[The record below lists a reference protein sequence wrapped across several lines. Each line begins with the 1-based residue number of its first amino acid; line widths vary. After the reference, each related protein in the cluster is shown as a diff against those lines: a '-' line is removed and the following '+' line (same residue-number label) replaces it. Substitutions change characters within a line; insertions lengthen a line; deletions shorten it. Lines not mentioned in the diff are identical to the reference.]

1 MHRTEQIWHDYHTGL
16 HRFIQNRVGD
26 VTVADDI
33 LQDIFLRIHSR
44 IDTLRDDRKMQSWIY
59 HIARNSIIDHYRKHK
74 VMVPLPETL
83 TALEPEP
90 TDSAQQEILDCLMP
104 MIQLL
109 PDHYREALMLSEING
124 YTQQTVAAK
133 QNLSLSG
140 AKSRIQRGRTMMKDM
155 LLDCCRFEFDPRGR
169 IVDYEERDADC
180 GCDEC

>member
-1 MHRTEQIWHDYHTGL
+1 
-16 HRFIQNRVGD
+16 
-26 VTVADDI
+26 
-33 LQDIFLRIHSR
+33 
-44 IDTLRDDRKMQSWIY
+44 
-59 HIARNSIIDHYRKHK
+59 
-74 VMVPLPETL
+74 
-83 TALEPEP
+83 
-90 TDSAQQEILDCLMP
+90 